1 MDTQLAIPEDLAARF
16 TGSLVGPDSSEYEA
30 RRRIHNG
37 MIDKRPNLIASCMTT
52 ADVVDAVRL
61 ARTWGAEVSVRSGGH
76 GVAGTA
82 VSDGGVMI
90 DLQPMKGTWIDP
102 ARGIGRAQPGV
113 TWREF
118 NRVAGLH
125 GLATT
130 GGVVSSTGIA
140 GLTLGGGIGWLMGRY
155 GLTVDNLVSVEMVTA
170 TGEVIVADDRS
181 HSDLFWALRG
191 GGGNFGVVTSF
202 EYRMH
207 HVPTVVA
214 GPLLHAW
221 EHAGD
226 ALRFHREVTRTVPD
240 ELTIGAALLAAP
252 DGSGA
257 KVAAL
262 VPCHCDPETANAHV
276 DAVRAFGRPVVDAVQ
291 PMPYPVVN
299 TLLDPAFP
307 AGAYNYWKSGFL
319 DELSDAAID
328 VLVSS
333 YDEVPSPMT
342 GIFLDHLH
350 GAATRV
356 DPAATAFPHRAE
368 AFSVLILGQWATPD
382 ETAENIAWVRR
393 TYDALR
399 PHLSGRRYSNFM
411 AADDAVLI
419 DSAYDAN
426 RSRLTDVK
434 RRYDPDNVFHL
445 NVNVSPA

>member
-1 MDTQLAIPEDLAARF
+1 MDTPLEVPEELAARF
-16 TGSLVGPDSSEYEA
+16 TGSLVRPGSDEYETL
-30 RRRIHNG
+30 RRIHNG
-37 MIDKRPNLIASCMTT
+37 MIDKRPTLIASCLTT

-61 ARTWGAEVSVRSGGH
+61 ARTCGAEVSVRGGGH

-90 DLQPMKGTWIDP
+90 DLQPMKGIWVD
-102 ARGIGRAQPGV
+102 AERGTARAQPGV
-113 TWREF
+113 TWREL
-118 NRVAGLH
+118 NRVAALH

-155 GLTVDNLVSVEMVTA
+155 GLTVDNLLSIEMVTA
-170 TGEVIVADDRS
+170 TGDVIVADDRS

-214 GPLLHAW
+214 GPLFHSW
-221 EHAGD
+221 EDAGD
-226 ALRFHREVTRTVPD
+226 ALRFHREATRSVPD
-240 ELTIGAALLAAP
+240 ELTIGAALLASP

-262 VPCHCDPETANAHV
+262 VPCHCDPATA
-276 DAVRAFGRPVVDAVQ
+276 DDDLEAVRSFGRPVLDAVQ

-307 AGAYNYWKSGFL
+307 AGARNYWKSGFL
-319 DELSDAAID
+319 DDLSDAAID
-328 VLVSS
+328 VLVSC

-356 DPAATAFPHRAE
+356 DPAATAFPHRTE
-368 AFSVLILGQWATPD
+368 AFSVLILGQWASPD

-411 AADDAVLI
+411 AADDTALI
-419 DSAYDAN
+419 DDAYDAN

-445 NVNVSPA
+445 NVNVAPA